1 MKMKLQIWRLG
12 LAMFLGLAVG
22 AVAVTYYIDDSS
34 NSGDVWTPTATGN
47 DANDGLTPSTPKL
60 TLAGL
65 FASTNLQPGDV
76 VLIDTGTYAT
86 NILIGTAV
94 NGTAGNPILF
104 QGSTNLAAG
113 GTTFTGSGT
122 ILEVRGNYLHFRDIR
137 STGGWIA
144 IFLNGAQFC
153 EFERVFAE
161 GSGNGFDLR
170 GQSNSNTFRRCAF
183 LSQVGG
189 AFRPYAPARGNYLE
203 NCVAFAR
210 DSAGI
215 TVVTCVSNVVRC
227 ISGGAWG
234 ISSDAAPQDLYAS
247 HNIFYYTSS
256 QFAPQFDTLSD
267 FQRYYTNTFANTV
280 ADPRFVDAAG
290 LDFHLLSA
298 SGFISNNVWVTNPA
312 VGYSPGIDFGP
323 RE

>member
-1 MKMKLQIWRLG
+1 MKLWKCMLG
-12 LAMFLGLAVG
+12 LVLFLALAAG
-22 AVAVTYYIDDSS
+22 AAATTYYVDDNS
-34 NSGDVWTPTATGN
+34 NDGDVYTPDYTGN
-47 DANDGLTPSTPKL
+47 DSNDGLSPSSPKL
-60 TLAGL
+60 TINNLL
-65 FASTNLQPGDV
+65 ASTNLMPGDI
-76 VLIDTGTYAT
+76 VLIDTGTYT
-86 NILIGTAV
+86 ENVLIGSGVVGAD
-94 NGTAGNPILF
+94 GNRITF

-113 GTTFTGSGT
+113 GATFTGSGT
-122 ILEVRGNYLHFRDIR
+122 VIEVRGNYLHFRDIR

-215 TVVTCVSNVVRC
+215 TIVASVTNVVRC

-256 QFAPQFDTLSD
+256 QFAPQFDTFSD
-267 FQRYYTNTFANTV
+267 FQRFYTNTFANTV

-298 SGFISNNVWVTNPA
+298 SGFVSNGVWVTNPA
-312 VGYSPGIDFGP
+312 VGFSPGIDFGA